1 MDTDPSLSDA
11 KPWHRQDGEGD
22 SAFAA
27 FQVYRDLPGLDR
39 GGKEVAQKCHRSLS
53 LIFRWMRKWR
63 WADRLRAWEAEQDRV
78 YCEELRA
85 QRREAAKRHV
95 QLGRALQALAAQG
108 VNRLNAAAQDPD
120 PKKGPDLKAIASAM
134 RVGVMLEQNALAMPT
149 DRTVVQVGDAA
160 PSREEAVDA
169 EAILNDPELIEQAE
183 ELNRLIEDRRGKAR
197 EGAVEADPGGARS
210 ARQRGPVAPRPTPR
224 LRVRARSSGDRTRRG
239 TPHRGDAPP
248 PREE

>member
-1 MDTDPSLSDA
+1 MDPDPSLSEA
-11 KPWHRQDGEGD
+11 KPWHRQEGEGD
-22 SAFAA
+22 AA
-27 FQVYRDLPGLDR
+27 FHAFTVYRDLPGLDR
-39 GGKEVAQKCHRSLS
+39 SVQEVCRKCARHRNQISK
-53 LIFRWMRKWR
+53 WKAKWR
-63 WADRLRAWEAEQDRV
+63 WDARLRAFEAEQDRV

-108 VNRLNAAAQDPD
+108 VNRLNAAAQEPD
-120 PKKGPDLKAIASAM
+120 PKKGPDLKAIAAAM
-134 RVGVMLEQNALAMPT
+134 RVGVQLEQNALAMPT
-149 DRTVVQVGDAA
+149 DRTVVQVGDDA

-197 EGAVEADPGGARS
+197 EGAVEADAGGARS
-210 ARQRGPVAPRPTPR
+210 ARQRRPVASRPAPR
-224 LRVRARSSGDRTRRG
+224 LRVRPRNSGDRTRRG